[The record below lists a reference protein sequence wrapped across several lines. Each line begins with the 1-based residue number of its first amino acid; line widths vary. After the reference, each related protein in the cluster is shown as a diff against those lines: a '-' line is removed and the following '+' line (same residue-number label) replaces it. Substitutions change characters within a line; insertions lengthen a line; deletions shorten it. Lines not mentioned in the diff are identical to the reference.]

1 MYQLDIKCV
10 SRRYMEG
17 DMANEN
23 KMNQVIL
30 GLLNHENL
38 TGYEIKKRIDGSLHY
53 FWKGSFGSIYPTL
66 ASLEEH
72 GMITKVDNN
81 VNSKRERIVY
91 SITEAGRHYLIK
103 WLEDSKTSNS
113 LKYEMLLK
121 LYFGGIV
128 ENEVSIDTI
137 TEFENEIKEELSILK
152 IYKENLGKVLN
163 QRDHVFYYLTVS
175 FGVETYEAYLHWC
188 SEAKQILL
196 RVDSGRESDSII

>member
-1 MYQLDIKCV
+1 
-10 SRRYMEG
+10 
-17 DMANEN
+17 MANEN

-66 ASLEEH
+66 ASLEEQD
-72 GMITKVDNN
+72 MIAKVDYNG
-81 VNSKRERIVY
+81 NSKRERIVY
-91 SITEAGRHYLIK
+91 CITDAGRNYLIQ

-121 LYFGGIV
+121 LFFGGV
-128 ENEVSIDTI
+128 VDNTVSIDTI
-137 TEFENEIKEELSILK
+137 TEFENEITEALSMLK
-152 IYKENLGKVLN
+152 LYKENLSKALDE
-163 QRDHVFYYLTVS
+163 RDHIFYYLTVS
-175 FGVETYEAYLHWC
+175 FGVETYEAYLRWC

-196 RVDSGRESDSII
+196 KGDN